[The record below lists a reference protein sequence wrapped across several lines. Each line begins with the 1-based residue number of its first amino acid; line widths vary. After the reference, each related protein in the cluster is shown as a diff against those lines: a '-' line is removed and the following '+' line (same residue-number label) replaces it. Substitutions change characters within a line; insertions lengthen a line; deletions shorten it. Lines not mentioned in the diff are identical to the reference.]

1 MMQKV
6 PEAGMAVLG
15 RILSEARISRSL
27 TLDDVE
33 RDTRIAR
40 RYLEALEHDE
50 FDTLPAPVYCRAF
63 LRTYAQYL
71 GIDPKEVLQLYP
83 EKGRQTAELAPLP
96 QVTKPPPPALSLN
109 WIVAG
114 GVILVFLLAG
124 ALLYRLGSGGGNE
137 MPSEVAV
144 NAVATQPAGEGA
156 EAVNPN
162 TALQPTGEA
171 PEQEMVEPQPADV
184 PDVAGAMGFDALAR
198 VQAAGL
204 TYVVVRV
211 YDDTVQE
218 GFVISQSPSAGDSA
232 RTGDPITLLISRG
245 PRP

>member
-1 MMQKV
+1 
-6 PEAGMAVLG
+6 MAVLG
-15 RILSEARISRSL
+15 RILSEARISRGL

-71 GIDPKEVLQLYP
+71 GIDPKEVLRFYP

-96 QVTKPPPPALSLN
+96 QVTKPAPPALSLN

-124 ALLYRLGSGGGNE
+124 ALLYRMGSGGE
-137 MPSEVAV
+137 KQV
-144 NAVATQPAGEGA
+144 
-156 EAVNPN
+156 
-162 TALQPTGEA
+162 
-171 PEQEMVEPQPADV
+171 PADV
-184 PDVAGAMGFDALAR
+184 GVSAR
-198 VQAAGL
+198 RDAAG
-204 TYVVVRV
+204 RRRRR
-211 YDDTVQE
+211 
-218 GFVISQSPSAGDSA
+218 AG
-232 RTGDPITLLISRG
+232 
-245 PRP
+245 

>member
-1 MMQKV
+1 
-6 PEAGMAVLG
+6 MAVLG
-15 RILSEARISRSL
+15 RILSEARISRGL

-71 GIDPKEVLQLYP
+71 GVDPKEVLQFYP
-83 EKGRQTAELAPLP
+83 EKGRETAELAPLP
-96 QVTKPPPPALSLN
+96 QVSKPAPPALSLN

-124 ALLYRLGSGGGNE
+124 VLLYRLGSGGERDIPADAGV
-137 MPSEVAV
+137 SA
-144 NAVATQPAGEGA
+144 AATAPAGEGA
-156 EAVNPN
+156 EVVSPSV
-162 TALQPTGEA
+162 ALQPTTEA
-171 PEQEMVEPQPADV
+171 IQPEAAQAVAV
-184 PDVAGAMGFDALAR
+184 PDLVGAMGMDALSQVR
-198 VQAAGL
+198 AAGL
-204 TYVVVRV
+204 TYVVVKV
-211 YDDTVQE
+211 YDDQVPA
-218 GFVISQSPSAGDSA
+218 GFVISQSPAANADA
-232 RTGDPITLLISRG
+232 RSGDPVTLVISRG